1 MGQILLP
8 QQRILLRPQCAQSRG
23 HQRSPSED
31 GIGEVGRVQ
40 REDHPS
46 ALRVK
51 QQGQMVSSVCLCR
64 ALSETSIHETSL
76 ET

>member
-1 MGQILLP
+1 MNGAGP
-8 QQRILLRPQCAQSRG
+8 PTSAAYFTPSTVCSEPW
-23 HQRSPSED
+23 SSED

-51 QQGQMVSSVCLCR
+51 QQGQLVDSVCLCR
-64 ALSETSIHETSL
+64 ALSETSINETSL